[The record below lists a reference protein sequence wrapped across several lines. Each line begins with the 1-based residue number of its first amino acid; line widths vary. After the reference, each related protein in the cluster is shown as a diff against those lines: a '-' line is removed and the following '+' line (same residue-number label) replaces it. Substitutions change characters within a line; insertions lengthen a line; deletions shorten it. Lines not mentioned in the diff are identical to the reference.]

1 MANRNIDGEII
12 LGISAQSKNII
23 EEDLK
28 KILSQIDNL
37 ETKISHVKLDA
48 NAIKELEQQINSL
61 KTTIN
66 ISNINLNQNQLI
78 KQAGQVGQQ
87 IGNQINS
94 GINSIIQKRN
104 FKNNFTFSENNKNN
118 IANEA
123 EQYFKGITN
132 GIVTVKEQMQNLDG
146 SSSLKGFTVNI
157 EHTKGV
163 VEQLNYSLK
172 NITDDSGKITG
183 KVFEYTNG
191 TINDNGVIKQL
202 QQIENEFA
210 NYTQKIEQFKST
222 NSNILSGLTAPLS
235 DFENKLA
242 GLKNGTFNVNELK
255 NSFNMLK
262 AEASK
267 IISNLSGDLNKVDK
281 AVRNIVNGEQILSG
295 LKAEFKGLN
304 NAPKEINSELNNL
317 YNSLNNIKK
326 IENQEG
332 RTTNW
337 TKAYQEWAS
346 AVDSLKS
353 KLATLKKEQSNTAS
367 TQIFK
372 TDDLDKNNIAYMSK
386 VFNTIER
393 QMVRIQSMANGKGWN
408 IVDVTGIERSD
419 GLIKKLTLTVTD
431 AEGAL
436 KRINFQREKI
446 QGSGKVQNALIQVG
460 DVQVLKTAAQAQQE
474 LIDAMA
480 KGREKSEQLRASEE
494 KRQQLSNNNVINKQL
509 ESEYQERQKNI
520 KASERQLE
528 LDKQKALNFTKS
540 SSKKL
545 SAAISKYTYG
555 DSTAANA
562 MTAQMNKGLS
572 NFGDMSN
579 IQNNI
584 ETLSSQI
591 DKIIS
596 DLKTS
601 HQQSLQALNDEIKA
615 EQALQSQKD
624 NFNQKNINAIDFE
637 IQKREEESKR
647 FSSMLK
653 AQMEQEEKQRV
664 FQTQQQEKLLTQSN
678 KIQFSIDTGAYE
690 SKVQSLISQTQ
701 QWTNEQGEARIS
713 TTALSNALNQLNI
726 ALTALSSNNTVENQK
741 ALINAEQELD
751 KQIKSTTNSIKQM
764 NLEFAKDTAIS
775 SLHNK
780 IQEFYDKNGAAHKH
794 WGAQLRQ
801 MLVETNGNATVTKQ
815 RIQEIATEF
824 NNIGM
829 AARQAGKLGQTAF
842 QQIFSK
848 LGSLTTYT
856 SASFMIMKGIQSIR
870 SGLSTIRGLDTALV
884 DLKKTTTMTSTELE
898 DFYKE
903 SNKVAK
909 DMGVTT
915 KQIID
920 QASAWS
926 RLGFSSAEAAK
937 GMAKYSSM
945 FKLISPGMDL
955 DSATD
960 GLVSVMK
967 AYDIEVNDVVD
978 GIMSKINIIG
988 NSKALNNTDI
998 IDFLR
1003 RSSSA
1008 LASANNSLEESIA
1021 MGEAIVEI
1029 TRDAAGAGQVLKT
1042 TSMRIRGYDEDTE
1055 SYSEELENLK
1065 GKIAD
1070 LTKTA
1075 KTPGGI
1081 SLFTDKTKE
1090 TYKSTYRILEE
1101 ISEIWNDLTDKNQA
1115 NIQCLYVQKCA

>member
-94 GINSIIQKRN
+94 GINSIIQKGN

-157 EHTKGV
+157 EHAKGV

-242 GLKNGTFNVNELK
+242 GLKNGTSNVNELK

-713 TTALSNALNQLNI
+713 TTALSNALYQLNI

-926 RLGFSSAEAAK
+926 RFNKIDPLYG
-937 GMAKYSSM
+937 
-945 FKLISPGMDL
+945 
-955 DSATD
+955 
-960 GLVSVMK
+960 
-967 AYDIEVNDVVD
+967 DI
-978 GIMSKINIIG
+978 
-988 NSKALNNTDI
+988 
-998 IDFLR
+998 
-1003 RSSSA
+1003 
-1008 LASANNSLEESIA
+1008 
-1021 MGEAIVEI
+1021 
-1029 TRDAAGAGQVLKT
+1029 
-1042 TSMRIRGYDEDTE
+1042 
-1055 SYSEELENLK
+1055 
-1065 GKIAD
+1065 
-1070 LTKTA
+1070 
-1075 KTPGGI
+1075 
-1081 SLFTDKTKE
+1081 
-1090 TYKSTYRILEE
+1090 
-1101 ISEIWNDLTDKNQA
+1101 
-1115 NIQCLYVQKCA
+1115 